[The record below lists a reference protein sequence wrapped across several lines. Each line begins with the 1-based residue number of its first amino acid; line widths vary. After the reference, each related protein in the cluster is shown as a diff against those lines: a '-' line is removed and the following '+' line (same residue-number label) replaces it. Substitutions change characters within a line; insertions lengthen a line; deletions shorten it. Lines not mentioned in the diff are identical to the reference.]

1 MKQEGLSYF
10 TNLLLI
16 FKRMCGVNVV
26 INLKFKTDEGYS
38 YFQQERNPP
47 SVPELGGR
55 YHSGP

>member
-1 MKQEGLSYF
+1 MKQEGLAYF

-38 YFQQERNPP
+38 YFQQEQNPP
-47 SVPELGGR
+47 SVPKLGGR